1 MFQEVKFDIPFPPR
15 INAEAEA
22 AGSRHLEWARRLGLV
37 RSAEAFE
44 RLRSWRPADV
54 AGMWY
59 LHASGGDLALGA
71 DIFGWFLLFDDQFD
85 GPLGEHPDMA
95 APVIAEVVSA
105 LDPGAGPR
113 RLSPVAAAF
122 ADIWSREKEGMSL
135 SWQGRAARNWRE
147 YLETYVAEA
156 QNRSRRANLSVSEYM
171 ALRDKS
177 GVMYVLLD
185 TVERIGRFEVPA
197 AVYSCPEMRV
207 LYDMTVQIINIIND
221 VLSLDKEEARGDPH
235 NLVPVLERE
244 RGCNRQQAI
253 EEIQAMVRSWTD
265 QFLQY
270 EARIPLA
277 CDRLGVGV
285 EDRVAVYQFIEGMR
299 AAIRGNYDWCARTV
313 RYSRADIRPSDR
325 PAYLEDLTKPS
336 DSQDE

>member
-1 MFQEVKFDIPFPPR
+1 MYQAVKFDIPFPPR

-22 AGSRHLEWARRLGLV
+22 AGRRHLEWARRFGLV

-54 AGMWY
+54 AAMWY
-59 LHASGGDLALGA
+59 LHATGGDLDLGT

-85 GPLGEHPDMA
+85 GPHGDHPDA
-95 APVIAEVVSA
+95 AAQVIAEVVST
-105 LDPGAGPR
+105 LDPSTAPR

-122 ADIWSREKEGMSL
+122 ADIWAREKEGMSAA
-135 SWQGRAARNWRE
+135 WRERAARNWRE

-197 AVYSCPEMRV
+197 SIYASPEMRV
-207 LYDMTVQIINIIND
+207 LYDMTVQIINIVND
-221 VLSLDKEEARGDPH
+221 VLSLDKEESRGDPH
-235 NLVPVLERE
+235 NLVPILERE
-244 RGCNRQQAI
+244 RGSSRAAAI
-253 EEIQAMVRSWTD
+253 EEIQGMVRAWTD
-265 QFLQY
+265 RFLQH
-270 EARIPLA
+270 EAQLPLA
-277 CDRLGVGV
+277 CDRLGISV
-285 EDRVAVYQFIEGMR
+285 EERTAGYQFIEGMR
-299 AAIRGNYDWCARTV
+299 AAIRGNYDWCASTV
-313 RYSRADIRPSDR
+313 RYSRADIRPSEL
-325 PAYLEDLTKPS
+325 PAYLEDLTRATVA
-336 DSQDE
+336 